1 MARGPNANRDR
12 RVCGRGFV
20 RSVSEP
26 VYGVPRHRVV
36 GSALQTEFES
46 GTRLRRL
53 GEIVEPVN
61 DKAGKSV
68 NIAREIG
75 RRPILAVGNSDGWV
89 RIDMS
94 RDFRRVFPFDAP

>member
-1 MARGPNANRDR
+1 M
-12 RVCGRGFV
+12 

-36 GSALQTEFES
+36 GSALQREFES

-61 DKAGKSV
+61 DKAGKPV

-75 RRPILAVGNSDGWV
+75 RRPILAVSNSDGCV